1 MTLQQ
6 LEYIIAVDRFRH
18 FGNAADY
25 CNVTQPTLSAMI
37 QKLEDELGIKIFDRR
52 MHPLEP
58 TKIGKNVLEQAR
70 KALLSS
76 MRIKDIV
83 NEQQNSVDGT
93 FNLGIIPTIAPY
105 LIPRFFPQMINKHPE
120 MDVRITEMKTE
131 DIKKALCHGD
141 IDAGIVADLDGM
153 EDLEKTDLYYEE
165 LFVYVSP
172 NNKLINNETIKD
184 KDLNGEFLWL
194 LGEGHCLSKQMEK
207 FCHLKHATISERA
220 YRLGSIETFMH
231 IVEGGRGVTF
241 IPELAA
247 TQLTD
252 NKRELVRQFAIPSPT
267 RKIIIVTTNSFI
279 RNTILQLI
287 TDSIKKAIPADMLK
301 LKPHQQRV

>member
-6 LEYIIAVDRFRH
+6 LEYIIAIDRFRH

-25 CNVTQPTLSAMI
+25 CNVTQPTLSAMV
-37 QKLEDELGIKIFDRR
+37 QKLEEELGVKLFDRR

-58 TKIGKNVLEQAR
+58 TGIGQIVLEQAK
-70 KALLSS
+70 KAVFSS
-76 MRIKDIV
+76 KRIKDIV
-83 NEQQNSVDGT
+83 SEHQNSIEGT
-93 FNLGIIPTIAPY
+93 FNLGILPTIAPY

-131 DIKKALCHGD
+131 EIKEALQKGD

-153 EDLEKTDLYYEE
+153 DDLEKTILYYEE

-172 NNKLINNETIKD
+172 NNKLIGNDRIKD
-184 KDLNGEFLWL
+184 KDLNGEILWL
-194 LGEGHCLSKQMEK
+194 LGEGHCLSQQMQK
-207 FCHLKHATISERA
+207 FCHLKYAARSERA
-220 YRLGSIETFMH
+220 YRLGSIETFMR

-241 IPELAA
+241 IPELAT
-247 TQLTD
+247 TQLND
-252 NKRELVRQFAIPSPT
+252 YKNSLVRPFAIPTPT
-267 RKIIIVTTNSFI
+267 RKIIIITPKEFI
-279 RNTILQLI
+279 RKSILQLI
-287 TDSIKKAIPADMLK
+287 TESIKKSVPTDMLS